1 MNIFEFLKLA
11 LFAITRNKTRAFL
24 TMLGI
29 IIGVGAVIAM
39 IGIGEGSKRA
49 SVAII
54 QNMGSNML
62 TIFNGGSSSSNS
74 RMGPQG
80 MGSTLVLEEED
91 ANLIERELKD
101 SSVIAATPQVR
112 SNKPVIYQNL
122 NTVTTIQGSG
132 IQFPQIRGWEVENGR
147 FFTDQEVKGQAKVCV
162 IGNTIKTA
170 LFPDGEDPLGKTI
183 RIGAMP
189 FEVVGVMEA
198 KGAGMMGDQ
207 DDVVVAPYTT
217 VMHKIQGRDRIQ
229 NIMVSAMEGKADVAE
244 MEITALLRQR
254 LRLTAK
260 DESPFQIRK
269 QDDWVKMQEQQAGV
283 LTTFLAMAASISLL
297 VGGIGISNIMLVSVT
312 ERTREIGVRRALGA
326 TRHSIMMQFLTEA
339 VVLSSLGG
347 IMGVG
352 MASATIWILR
362 TFTALPAITDG
373 WAVALGLG
381 FSGVVGV
388 VAGFLPAVKAANLD
402 VIDALR
408 YE

>member
-1 MNIFEFLKLA
+1 MNILEFLKLA

-54 QNMGSNML
+54 ENMGSNML
-62 TIFNGGSSSSNS
+62 TIFNGGSAANT
-74 RMGPQG
+74 RMGPLG
-80 MGSTLVLEEED
+80 AGSVAILLEED
-91 ANLIERELKD
+91 AQLIERELKH
-101 SSVIAATPQVR
+101 SSVVAATPQTR
-112 SNKPVIYQNL
+112 TNRPVIYQNNNSL
-122 NTVTTIQGSG
+122 TTIQGSG
-132 IQFPQIRGWEVENGR
+132 VAFPQIRGWQLDKGR
-147 FFTDQEVKGQAKVCV
+147 FFTDQEVRGQAKVCV
-162 IGNTIKTA
+162 LGTTVRDN
-170 LFPDGEDPLGKTI
+170 LFPDGVDCIGKTI
-183 RIGAMP
+183 RISALP
-189 FEVVGVMEA
+189 FEVIGVLES

-217 VMHKIQGRDRIQ
+217 VLRKIQGLVNIS
-229 NIMVSAMEGKADVAE
+229 NIMVSAYPDKADLAE
-244 MEITALLRQR
+244 MEITAVLRQR
-254 LRLTAK
+254 LRLTPK
-260 DESPFQIRK
+260 DESPFMIRK

-326 TRHSIMMQFLTEA
+326 TRKSILLQFLTEA

-347 IMGVG
+347 ILGVL
-352 MASATIWILR
+352 MAAATIYLLR
-362 TFTALPAITDG
+362 TFTSLPAITDG
-373 WAVALGLG
+373 WAVVLGLG
-381 FSGVVGV
+381 FSGLVGI
-388 VAGFLPAVKAANLD
+388 VAGFLPALKAANLD

>member
-1 MNIFEFLKLA
+1 MNILEFLKLA

-62 TIFNGGSSSSNS
+62 TIFNGGGASNT
-74 RMGPQG
+74 RMGPLG
-80 MGSTLVLEEED
+80 AGSVNILEEDD
-91 ANLIERELKD
+91 AALIERELKD
-101 SSVIAATPQVR
+101 SSVVAATPQTR
-112 SNKPVIYQNL
+112 ASRPVIYQNF
-122 NTVTTIQGSG
+122 NSVSTIQGSG
-132 IQFPQIRGWEVENGR
+132 VQFPQIRGWEVENGR
-147 FFTDQEVKGQAKVCV
+147 FFTEQEVHGQAKVCV
-162 IGNTIKTA
+162 IGTTVKTN
-170 LFPDGEDPLGKTI
+170 LFPDGDDPMGKTI
-183 RIGAMP
+183 RIAALP
-189 FEVVGVMEA
+189 FEIIGVLES

-207 DDVVVAPYTT
+207 DDLVVAPYTT
-217 VMHKIQGRDRIQ
+217 VMHKIKGESKIA
-229 NIMVSAMEGKADVAE
+229 NIMVSAQEGKADLAE

-254 LRLTAK
+254 LRLTPK
-260 DESPFQIRK
+260 DESPFMIRK

-326 TRHSIMMQFLTEA
+326 TRNSILLQFLTEA
-339 VVLSSLGG
+339 VVLSILGG
-347 IMGVG
+347 VLGVG
-352 MASATIWILR
+352 MATLTIWILR

-381 FSGVVGV
+381 FSGVVGII
-388 VAGFLPAVKAANLD
+388 AGFLPALKAAKLD

>member
-1 MNIFEFLKLA
+1 MNIFEFLRLA

-49 SVAII
+49 SIAII
-54 QNMGSNML
+54 ENMGSNML
-62 TIFNGGSSSSNS
+62 MVFSGGGGGGNT

-80 MGSTLVLEEED
+80 AGSVVILQEED
-91 ANLIERELKD
+91 APLIERELKG
-101 SSVIAATPQVR
+101 SSVVAATPQVR
-112 SNKPVIYQNL
+112 TNKAVIYQNF

-132 IQFPQIRGWEVENGR
+132 TQFPEIRGWEVEVGR
-147 FFTDQEVKGQAKVCV
+147 FFSDQEVRSLAKVAV
-162 IGNTIKTA
+162 LGVTVKNI
-170 LFPDGEDPLGKTI
+170 LFPDGEDPVGKII

-217 VMHKIQGRDRIQ
+217 VMRKIQGHDHIQ
-229 NIMVSAMEGKADVAE
+229 NIMVSAQEGKADLAE
-244 MEITALLRQR
+244 QEITALLRQR
-254 LRLTAK
+254 LRLTPK
-260 DESPFQIRK
+260 DDSPFQIRK
-269 QDDWVKMQEQQAGV
+269 QDDWVKMSEQQAGI
-283 LTTFLAMAASISLL
+283 LTTFLALAASISLL

-326 TRHSIMMQFLTEA
+326 TRNSILLQFLTEA
-339 VVLSSLGG
+339 VVLSILGG
-347 IMGVG
+347 ILGVG
-352 MASATIWILR
+352 LASLTIWILR
-362 TFTALPAITDG
+362 TFTALPAVTDG
-373 WAVALGLG
+373 FAVALGLG
-381 FSGVVGV
+381 FSGVVGI
-388 VAGFLPAVKAANLD
+388 VAGFLPALKAAKLD

>member
-1 MNIFEFLKLA
+1 MNILEFLKLA
-11 LFAITRNKTRAFL
+11 LFAITRNKTRAIL

-62 TIFNGGSSSSNS
+62 TIFNGGGGNS
-74 RMGPQG
+74 RMGPMS
-80 MGSTLVLEEED
+80 MGAVQVLRDDD
-91 ANLIERELKD
+91 ADLIERELKG
-101 SSVIAATPQVR
+101 SSVVAATPQVR
-112 SNKPVIYQNL
+112 TAKTVVNQNY
-122 NTVTTIQGSG
+122 NSITSIQGSG
-132 IQFPQIRGWEVENGR
+132 VQFPLIRGWEVESGR
-147 FFTDQEVKGQAKVCV
+147 FFTDQEVHGQAKVCV
-162 IGNTIKTA
+162 IGSTIRTT
-170 LFPDGEDPLGKTI
+170 LFPDGDDPVGRTI
-183 RIGAMP
+183 RIGALP
-189 FEVVGVMEA
+189 FEVVGVLES

-207 DDVVVAPYTT
+207 DDLVVAPYTT
-217 VMHKIQGRDRIQ
+217 VMHKIMGRDRIQ
-229 NIMVSAMEGKADVAE
+229 NIMVSAQEGKDDLAE
-244 MEITALLRQR
+244 MEVTALLRQR
-254 LRLTAK
+254 LRVAPK
-260 DESPFQIRK
+260 DESPFTIRK

-326 TRHSIMMQFLTEA
+326 TRKSILLQFLTEA
-339 VVLSSLGG
+339 VVLASLGG
-347 IMGVG
+347 ILGVG
-352 MASATIWILR
+352 LATLTIWLLR
-362 TFTALPAITDG
+362 SLDVLPAITSG

-381 FSGVVGV
+381 FSGLVGV
-388 VAGFLPAVKAANLD
+388 IAGFLPALKAANLD